1 MFLKIQISEIKM
13 PSFEMQKFSRLI
25 RENQP
30 QGPQT
35 VAERRQRMEE
45 QQARLRL
52 PEDLREQHFSING
65 CAARWIET
73 ADVRSDRVVL
83 YLHGGAY
90 MMGSVNTH
98 RELMA
103 RIARAG
109 ACRVLA
115 IDYRLAPEHPFP
127 AALDDALAAYH
138 WLLAQDMPPTQL
150 MIAGDSA
157 GGGLA
162 LSTLLA
168 LRDANAPLPAGAILL
183 SPWTDL
189 TASGASIMSRAVAE
203 PMLDIA
209 MLREAA
215 MHYSVGNDAKHPLI
229 SPHFGDFR
237 ALPPL
242 LIQVGDAEIL
252 LDDSSRLAAAATAAG
267 VNVEFDICED
277 AFHVYHMF
285 PQLPESTT
293 ALAAIGNFFQ
303 KYVAD

>member
-1 MFLKIQISEIKM
+1 M

-30 QGPQT
+30 QEPQT

-73 ADVRSDRVVL
+73 AAVRSDRVVL

-90 MMGSVNTH
+90 TMGSVNTH

-103 RIARAG
+103 RIARAA

-127 AALDDALAAYH
+127 AALDDAIAAYH
-138 WLLAQDMPPTQL
+138 WLLEQGIAPTQL

-162 LSTLLA
+162 LATLLA
-168 LRDANAPLPAGAILL
+168 LRDAAPLPAGGILL

-189 TASGASIMSRAVAE
+189 TASGASIVARAAAE

-215 MHYSVGNDAKHPLI
+215 MHYSVGNDVSHPLI

-237 ALPPL
+237 GLPPL

-267 VNVEFDICED
+267 VTVELDICEE
-277 AFHVYHMF
+277 AFHVYHLF
-285 PQLPESTT
+285 PQLPESTA
-293 ALAAIGNFFQ
+293 ALAAIGKFFQ
-303 KYVAD
+303 KYIAD

>member
-1 MFLKIQISEIKM
+1 M
-13 PSFEMQKFSRLI
+13 PSFEMKKFSRLI

-30 QGPQT
+30 QQPQT

-52 PEDLREQHFSING
+52 PEDLREHNFSSAG

-73 ADVRSDRVVL
+73 TETRSDRVVL

-90 MMGSVNTH
+90 MMGSINTH

-103 RIARAG
+103 RIARAC

-115 IDYRLAPEHPFP
+115 LDYRLAPEHPFP
-127 AALDDALAAYH
+127 AALDDALAAYY
-138 WLLAQDMPPTQL
+138 WLLTQGVSPAQL
-150 MIAGDSA
+150 MLAGDSA
-157 GGGLA
+157 GGGLV

-189 TASGASIMSRAVAE
+189 TASGASIVSRAAAE
-203 PMLDIA
+203 PMLEID
-209 MLREAA
+209 MLRETAA
-215 MHYSVGNDAKHPLI
+215 YYCGVNDAKEPLI

-237 ALPPL
+237 GLPPL

-252 LDDSSRLAAAATAAG
+252 RDDSTRVAAAATVAG
-267 VNVEFDICED
+267 VAVEISVWEE
-277 AFHVYHMF
+277 AFHVFQMF
-285 PQLPESTT
+285 PQLPETT
-293 ALAAIGNFFQ
+293 AALTAIGLFFR
-303 KYVAD
+303 KHIDD